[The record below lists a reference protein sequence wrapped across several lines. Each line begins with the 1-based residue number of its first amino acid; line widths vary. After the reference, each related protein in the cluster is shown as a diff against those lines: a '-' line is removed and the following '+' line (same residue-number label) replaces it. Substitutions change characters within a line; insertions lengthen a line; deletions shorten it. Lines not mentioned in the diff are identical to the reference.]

1 MTDSPTPKHSP
12 IHDPNAA
19 LEAQKYDNPV
29 PSREALL
36 ALLEQS
42 GRPMTHEDVCEAL
55 AETDPER
62 VEALRRRL
70 IAMSRDGQLM
80 SNRRSQFFP
89 MEKADLVTGV
99 VMGHKDGFGFVLR
112 DGDDDI
118 YLSNRQMRKVFHGDK
133 VAVQILGLD
142 RRGRPEGKIVQVIER
157 NTQHIVGRYFDQSGV
172 GVVQPDN
179 KRVSTE
185 VLVPAEGRHGA
196 EHGQFVVVE
205 ITAQPKQGGLPIGKV
220 IEVLGEHLAP
230 GMEIE
235 VAIRSHDIPH
245 EWPAAVTV
253 EAKKLSDEVR
263 EQDKANR
270 IDLRHLPFVTID
282 GEDARDFDDA
292 VYCERNRNTGGW
304 RLYVAIADV
313 SHYVKPG
320 SALDQEAH
328 TRGNSVY
335 FPGFVVPMLP
345 EKLSNGLCSLNPAVD
360 RLVMVCEMTISK
372 AGNISG
378 YKFMEGVIY
387 SHARLT
393 YNKVWMMLQTPRSED
408 GQVWR
413 DHYPAVVPHIENL
426 YSLFQLLR
434 GKREERGAMDFDSV
448 ETRIVFDAERKIQ
461 EIVPVA
467 RNDAHMLIEECML
480 AANVCAANFLDKYKV
495 PCVYR
500 VHAGPS
506 DEKLENL
513 RSFLGEMGLSINT
526 GKAKP
531 TPKNYQEL
539 LNSIQQRPDSHLIQT
554 VLLRSLSQAVYHPEN
569 EGHFG
574 LAYKAYTHFTSP
586 IRRYP
591 DLLVHRAIRSVIR
604 SEQEC
609 SNATRADGAKPLA
622 KADIYPYDMAQVIQQ
637 GEHCSMTERRA
648 DDATRDVNDFLKCEY
663 IQDRIG
669 EVFEGVIT
677 AVTGFG
683 LFVELK
689 NVYVE
694 GLVHISSLA
703 NDFYQFDAV
712 KHRLVG
718 ERTRRTFRL
727 GDSLWVQV
735 SGVNLDER
743 KVDFDLATAPGN
755 AGRAMPEPPR
765 LPRRRSKTAA
775 AGAGVKTG
783 AAGVKEEVLKP
794 SGRRRKKPAAAAAAP
809 TSAVV
814 GDTASADKEV
824 GARKKSRKKSSSK
837 RQKLNAKKAPA
848 GTAPVA
854 AKDKP
859 KAASKAK
866 KAKRKAAP
874 KAKSVT
880 KP

>member
-1 MTDSPTPKHSP
+1 
-12 IHDPNAA
+12 
-19 LEAQKYDNPV
+19 
-29 PSREALL
+29 
-36 ALLEQS
+36 
-42 GRPMTHEDVCEAL
+42 
-55 AETDPER
+55 
-62 VEALRRRL
+62 
-70 IAMSRDGQLM
+70 
-80 SNRRSQFFP
+80 
-89 MEKADLVTGV
+89 
-99 VMGHKDGFGFVLR
+99 
-112 DGDDDI
+112 
-118 YLSNRQMRKVFHGDK
+118 
-133 VAVQILGLD
+133 
-142 RRGRPEGKIVQVIER
+142 
-157 NTQHIVGRYFDQSGV
+157 
-172 GVVQPDN
+172 
-179 KRVSTE
+179 
-185 VLVPAEGRHGA
+185 
-196 EHGQFVVVE
+196 
-205 ITAQPKQGGLPIGKV
+205 
-220 IEVLGEHLAP
+220 
-230 GMEIE
+230 
-235 VAIRSHDIPH
+235 
-245 EWPAAVTV
+245 
-253 EAKKLSDEVR
+253 
-263 EQDKANR
+263 
-270 IDLRHLPFVTID
+270 
-282 GEDARDFDDA
+282 
-292 VYCERNRNTGGW
+292 
-304 RLYVAIADV
+304 
-313 SHYVKPG
+313 
-320 SALDQEAH
+320 
-328 TRGNSVY
+328 
-335 FPGFVVPMLP
+335 
-345 EKLSNGLCSLNPAVD
+345 
-360 RLVMVCEMTISK
+360 
-372 AGNISG
+372 
-378 YKFMEGVIY
+378 
-387 SHARLT
+387 
-393 YNKVWMMLQTPRSED
+393 
-408 GQVWR
+408 
-413 DHYPAVVPHIENL
+413 
-426 YSLFQLLR
+426 
-434 GKREERGAMDFDSV
+434 
-448 ETRIVFDAERKIQ
+448 
-461 EIVPVA
+461 
-467 RNDAHMLIEECML
+467 
-480 AANVCAANFLDKYKV
+480 
-495 PCVYR
+495 
-500 VHAGPS
+500 
-506 DEKLENL
+506 
-513 RSFLGEMGLSINT
+513 MGLSINT